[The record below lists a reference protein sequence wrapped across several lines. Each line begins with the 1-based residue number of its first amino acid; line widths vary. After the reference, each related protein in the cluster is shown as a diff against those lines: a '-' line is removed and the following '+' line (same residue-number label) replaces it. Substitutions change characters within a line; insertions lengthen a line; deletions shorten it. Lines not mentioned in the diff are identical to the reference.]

1 MFLLRPGSHHFVYG
15 FCRFPHLMRTVCI
28 FIRKVL
34 YLFILNETTKRPGDR
49 PTKRIEISCAS
60 RQPCE
65 FVVFIIPKHEYMP
78 VGGVA
83 VRTASLI
90 EKYQWCVC
98 VVESAQLNPVISMHT
113 TRQVVGNRK
122 SGLSGRCEFIRK
134 LSRSDTWMR
143 IGSDSECFDLCR
155 ANDQRLLRHPNQR
168 ASTIHFKMSELNI
181 YLSFRNRV
189 RLLRLVAVWVMKTI
203 RPVYRFVYIRWKK
216 NEWRLWLKS
225 MQCRDAPV

>member
-1 MFLLRPGSHHFVYG
+1 MKQPSDQATDRPNALKSLVRLGSHVNLWFLLF
-15 FCRFPHLMRTVCI
+15 L
-28 FIRKVL
+28 VL
-34 YLFILNETTKRPGDR
+34 QT
-49 PTKRIEISCAS
+49 
-60 RQPCE
+60 
-65 FVVFIIPKHEYMP
+65 KHEYMP

-168 ASTIHFKMSELNI
+168 ESTIHFKMSELNI